1 MTSGGASTPLAQ
13 LQARFGPE
21 LISTDPAALAAAG
34 TDHRRL
40 YHGRPLAIASPR
52 STLEVSQLLAFC
64 DARRIGVVPQGGNT
78 GYCGAATPDESGT
91 ELVLSLRRMR
101 AIRRIDPANDSMVVE
116 SGLVLAEA
124 QQAAAAAGRFFPLS
138 LGSEGSCQI
147 GGNLATNAGGVQV
160 LRYGMMRE
168 LVLGLEVVLADGRVL
183 SSLDAL
189 RKDNTGYDLRHLFI
203 GAEGTLGVITA
214 AALRLFPPPRAF
226 ATAFI
231 AVPDP
236 QAAVALLGAL
246 RSASGDRVSSF
257 ELLPRIALELVLR
270 HLPDMRAPLSG
281 PSPWFVLCE
290 LTSARAEEPLDAI
303 LQDALGAAF
312 ESGLATDA
320 ALAQG
325 ERERREFWRLRE
337 NIPEAQRR
345 DGPSLKHDVSL
356 PIDRLPAFV
365 EAASAWVAREAPMAQ
380 LVCYGHVGDGNLHF
394 NLGPAATISAAQRNT
409 DLLKP
414 YEDLAKRAI
423 HDLVRAHGGSF
434 SAEHGIGRLK
444 VEELQRYASPVELGL
459 MRVIKQAFDPNG
471 IMNPGKVLPRS
482 SCAD

>member
-40 YHGRPLAIASPR
+40 YHGRPLAIVSPR

-394 NLGPAATISAAQRNT
+394 NLGPAATIAAAQRDT
-409 DLLKP
+409 HLLKP

-444 VEELQRYASPVELGL
+444 LDELQRYASPVELGL
-459 MRVIKQAFDPNG
+459 MRAIKQAFDPNG

-482 SCAD
+482 ACAD

>member
-1 MTSGGASTPLAQ
+1 M
-13 LQARFGPE
+13 
-21 LISTDPAALAAAG
+21 
-34 TDHRRL
+34 
-40 YHGRPLAIASPR
+40 
-52 STLEVSQLLAFC
+52 
-64 DARRIGVVPQGGNT
+64 
-78 GYCGAATPDESGT
+78 
-91 ELVLSLRRMR
+91 
-101 AIRRIDPANDSMVVE
+101 
-116 SGLVLAEA
+116 
-124 QQAAAAAGRFFPLS
+124 
-138 LGSEGSCQI
+138 
-147 GGNLATNAGGVQV
+147 
-160 LRYGMMRE
+160 
-168 LVLGLEVVLADGRVL
+168 L

-394 NLGPAATISAAQRNT
+394 NLGPAATIAAAQRDT
-409 DLLKP
+409 HLLEP

-444 VEELQRYASPVELGL
+444 VDELQRYASPVELGL
-459 MRVIKQAFDPNG
+459 MRAIKQAFDPNG

-482 SCAD
+482 ACAD

>member
-394 NLGPAATISAAQRNT
+394 NLGPAATIAAAQRDT
-409 DLLKP
+409 HLLEP

-444 VEELQRYASPVELGL
+444 VDELQRYASPVELGL
-459 MRVIKQAFDPNG
+459 MRAIKQAFDPNG

-482 SCAD
+482 ACAD